1 MRRAVKSS
9 RDERRKNFMSRFRFI
24 AIDSEGKER
33 KGIVEGTS
41 RQQAVKQI
49 RSYGL
54 TPARVTAVRTVSASD
69 TSATLGA
76 PAVLKAAKKP
86 MYLGSAVKK
95 KDLAEF
101 TRKLGTLLQAGL
113 TLVRS
118 LEVLKDQEKNVVFR
132 WILNNLVESIQSGST
147 FSDALANF
155 PKEFDFLYVNM
166 ARAGEASGML
176 EVSMARLATYL
187 GKTERMKA
195 RLASAMTYPSV
206 VMVLSFIIVMGL
218 LVFVVPSF
226 KQIFIDEIGEA
237 KMPRLTIYVLMVSE
251 FLVAY
256 WYLVIG
262 GVIGLYVGKKLF
274 GATGP
279 GRTFYDWLKLHLVG
293 VGDLCTKIYVIRFA
307 RTLGTLIESSVPI
320 LEALRITRDA
330 CGNKLVMNA
339 VDTVRSRVKDG
350 EAIAS
355 TLLETK
361 IFPSMVTSMVEVGE
375 ETGDLPEML
384 GQIAD
389 VYDEE
394 VDNSI
399 SSLTAMVQPLMIVV
413 LAAAVVLIVLALF
426 LPFLSIMQSF
436 GN

>member
-1 MRRAVKSS
+1 
-9 RDERRKNFMSRFRFI
+9 MSKFRFI
-24 AIDSEGKER
+24 AIDGEGKER
-33 KGIVEGTS
+33 KGVVEAPS

-54 TPARVTAVRTVSASD
+54 TPARVTVVRPAGAND
-69 TSATLGA
+69 TSASAKGGVS
-76 PAVLKAAKKP
+76 PQAAKKP
-86 MYLGSAVKK
+86 MYIGSAVKK
-95 KDLAEF
+95 KVLSEF
-101 TRKLGTLLQAGL
+101 TRKLATLLQAGL
-113 TLVRS
+113 TLIRS

-132 WILNNLVESIQSGST
+132 WIQNSLVESIQSGST

-176 EVSMARLATYL
+176 EVSLARLATYL
-187 GKTERMKA
+187 EKTERMKS
-195 RLASAMTYPSV
+195 RLASAMTYPTV
-206 VMVLSFIIVMGL
+206 VMILSSIIVMGL

-226 KQIFIDEIGEA
+226 KQIFIDEIGED
-237 KMPRLTIYVLMVSE
+237 KMPMLTVYVLMVSE

-256 WYLVIG
+256 WYVVIG
-262 GVIGLYVGKKLF
+262 AVIGLFVFKKLV
-274 GATGP
+274 GATSP
-279 GRTFYDWLKLHLVG
+279 GRSFYDWLKIKLPGL
-293 VGDLCTKIYVIRFA
+293 GDLCTKIYVIRFS

-330 CGNKLVMNA
+330 CGNKHVMLA
-339 VDTVRSRVKDG
+339 VDKVRNRVKDG
-350 EAIAS
+350 EGIAS
-355 TLLETK
+355 TLTETK
-361 IFPSMVTSMVEVGE
+361 IFPTMVTSMVEVGE

-399 SSLTAMVQPLMIVV
+399 SSLTAMIQPLMIVF

-436 GN
+436 GNG

>member
-1 MRRAVKSS
+1 
-9 RDERRKNFMSRFRFI
+9 MSKFRFI

-33 KGIVEGTS
+33 KGIVEGAS

-54 TPARVTAVRTVSASD
+54 TPARVTVVNPVGAGD
-69 TSATLGA
+69 TSAGLAGEKSA
-76 PAVLKAAKKP
+76 KAGKKP

-95 KDLAEF
+95 KALAEF
-101 TRKLGTLLQAGL
+101 TRKLATLLQAGL

-132 WILNNLVESIQSGST
+132 WIQNSLIESIQSGST
-147 FSDALANF
+147 FSDALAGY

-176 EVSMARLATYL
+176 EVSLARLATYL
-187 GKTERMKA
+187 EKTERMKG
-195 RLASAMTYPSV
+195 RLASAMTYPTV
-206 VMVLSFIIVMGL
+206 VMIISFAIVMFL
-218 LVFVVPSF
+218 LIFVVPKF
-226 KQIFIDEIGEA
+226 EQIFIEEIGED
-237 KMPRLTIYVLMVSE
+237 KMPVLTVYVLAISKII
-251 FLVAY
+251 LAY
-256 WYLVIG
+256 WYAIFG
-262 GVIGLYVGKKLF
+262 GLLGLYVFKRVF
-274 GATGP
+274 GATSI
-279 GRTFYDWLKLHLVG
+279 GRSLYDWLKLKFVG
-293 VGDLCTKIYVIRFA
+293 IGELTTKIYVIRFS

-330 CGNKLVMNA
+330 CGNKHVMNA
-339 VDTVRSRVKDG
+339 VDTVRNRVKDG
-350 EAIAS
+350 EGIAS
-355 TLLETK
+355 TLVGTK
-361 IFPSMVTSMVEVGE
+361 IFPTMVTSMVEVGE

-389 VYDEE
+389 IYDEE

-413 LAAAVVLIVLALF
+413 LAVAVVLIVLALF

-436 GN
+436 NG

>member
-1 MRRAVKSS
+1 
-9 RDERRKNFMSRFRFI
+9 MSKFRFI

-33 KGIVEGTS
+33 KGIVEGAS

-54 TPARVTAVRTVSASD
+54 TPARVTVVKPAGASE
-69 TSATLGA
+69 TSARVAGEKSA
-76 PAVLKAAKKP
+76 KAAKKP
-86 MYLGSAVKK
+86 MYIGSAVKK
-95 KDLAEF
+95 KALSEF
-101 TRKLGTLLQAGL
+101 TRKLATLLQAGL
-113 TLVRS
+113 TLIRS

-132 WILNNLVESIQSGST
+132 WIQSSLIESIQSGST
-147 FSDALANF
+147 FSDALAGF

-176 EVSMARLATYL
+176 EVSLARLATYL
-187 GKTERMKA
+187 EKTERMKS
-195 RLASAMTYPSV
+195 RLASAMTYPTV
-206 VMVLSFIIVMGL
+206 VMILSFIIVMGL
-218 LVFVVPSF
+218 LIFVVPSF
-226 KQIFIDEIGEA
+226 KEIFIDEIGED
-237 KMPRLTIYVLMVSE
+237 KMPIITVYVLAVSE
-251 FLVAY
+251 FLVGY
-256 WYLVIG
+256 WYVVIG
-262 GVIGLYVGKKLF
+262 GVIGLYAMKKGF

-279 GRTFYDWLKLHLVG
+279 GRSFYDWLKLRFLG
-293 VGDLCTKIYVIRFA
+293 VGELCTKIYVIRFS

-330 CGNKLVMNA
+330 CGNKLVMDA
-339 VDTVRSRVKDG
+339 VETVRSRVKDG
-350 EAIAS
+350 EGIAS
-355 TLLETK
+355 TLASTK
-361 IFPSMVTSMVEVGE
+361 IFPTMVSSMVEVGE

-399 SSLTAMVQPLMIVV
+399 SRLTAMVQPLMIVV

-436 GN
+436 GNG

>member
-1 MRRAVKSS
+1 
-9 RDERRKNFMSRFRFI
+9 MSKFRFI
-24 AIDSEGKER
+24 AIDTEGKER

-54 TPARVTAVRTVSASD
+54 TPARVTVVKPTGAND
-69 TSATLGA
+69 TSASVSGGKSA
-76 PAVLKAAKKP
+76 KATKKP

-95 KDLAEF
+95 KALAEF
-101 TRKLGTLLQAGL
+101 TRKLATLLQAGL

-132 WILNNLVESIQSGST
+132 WIQNSLIESIQSGST
-147 FSDALANF
+147 FSDALAGY

-176 EVSMARLATYL
+176 EVSLARLATYL
-187 GKTERMKA
+187 EKTERMKA
-195 RLASAMTYPSV
+195 RLASAMTYPTV
-206 VMVLSFIIVMGL
+206 VMILSTIIVMGL
-218 LVFVVPSF
+218 LIFVVPSF
-226 KQIFIDEIGEA
+226 KQIFIDEIGED
-237 KMPRLTIYVLMVSE
+237 KMPLLTVYVLAVSE
-251 FLVAY
+251 FLVSY
-256 WYLVIG
+256 WYIVIG
-262 GVIGLYVGKKLF
+262 GILGLYVMKTLIGT
-274 GATGP
+274 TGP
-279 GRTFYDWLKLHLVG
+279 GRSFYDWLKLKFVG
-293 VGDLCTKIYVIRFA
+293 VGELCTKIYVIRFS

-330 CGNKLVMNA
+330 CGNKHVMNA
-339 VDTVRSRVKDG
+339 VETVRNRVKDG
-350 EAIAS
+350 EGIAS
-355 TLLETK
+355 TLTGTK
-361 IFPSMVTSMVEVGE
+361 IFPTMVTSMVEVGE

-413 LAAAVVLIVLALF
+413 LAGAVVLIVLALF

-436 GN
+436 GNG

>member
-1 MRRAVKSS
+1 
-9 RDERRKNFMSRFRFI
+9 MSKFRFI
-24 AIDSEGKER
+24 AIDGEGKER
-33 KGIVEGTS
+33 KGIVEAAS

-54 TPARVTAVRTVSASD
+54 TPARVTVVKPTGADETSASAA
-69 TSATLGA
+69 SGGSGKAT
-76 PAVLKAAKKP
+76 KKP
-86 MYLGSAVKK
+86 MYIGSAVKK
-95 KDLAEF
+95 KALSVF
-101 TRKLGTLLQAGL
+101 TRKLATLLGAGL

-132 WILNNLVESIQSGST
+132 WIQNNIIESIQSGST

-176 EVSMARLATYL
+176 EVSLARLATYL
-187 GKTERMKA
+187 EKTERMKS
-195 RLASAMTYPSV
+195 RMASAMTYPTV
-206 VMVLSFIIVMGL
+206 VMVLSSIIVMGL
-218 LVFVVPSF
+218 LIFVVPSF
-226 KQIFIDEIGEA
+226 KQIFIDEIGEDR
-237 KMPRLTIYVLMVSE
+237 MPILTAYVLMVSE
-251 FLVAY
+251 YLVNY

-262 GVIGLYVGKKLF
+262 GAVALYVFKKVF
-274 GATGP
+274 GATSP
-279 GRTFYDWLKLHLVG
+279 GRSVYDWLKLKFFG
-293 VGDLCTKIYVIRFA
+293 IGELCTKIYVIRFS

-330 CGNKLVMNA
+330 CGNKHVMAA
-339 VDTVRSRVKDG
+339 VETVRNRVKDG
-350 EAIAS
+350 EGIAV
-355 TLLETK
+355 TLLGTK
-361 IFPSMVTSMVEVGE
+361 IFPTMVTSMVEVGE

-399 SSLTAMVQPLMIVV
+399 SSLTAMIQPLMIVF
-413 LAAAVVLIVLALF
+413 LATAVVLIVLALF
-426 LPFLSIMQSF
+426 LPFISIMQSF
-436 GN
+436 GNG

>member
-1 MRRAVKSS
+1 
-9 RDERRKNFMSRFRFI
+9 MSKFRFI
-24 AIDSEGKER
+24 AIDGEGKER
-33 KGIVEGTS
+33 KGIVEAPS

-54 TPARVTAVRTVSASD
+54 TPARVTVVRAAGENE
-69 TSATLGA
+69 TSADAIRAASG
-76 PAVLKAAKKP
+76 KAAKKP

-95 KDLAEF
+95 KALAEF
-101 TRKLGTLLQAGL
+101 TRKLATLLQAGL
-113 TLVRS
+113 TLIRS

-132 WILNNLVESIQSGST
+132 WIINNMIESIQSGST
-147 FSDALANF
+147 FSDALAAF

-176 EVSMARLATYL
+176 EVSLARLATYL
-187 GKTERMKA
+187 EKTERMKS
-195 RLASAMTYPSV
+195 RLASAMTYPTV
-206 VMVLSFIIVMGL
+206 VMILSTIIVMGL
-218 LVFVVPSF
+218 LIFVVPSF
-226 KQIFIDEIGEA
+226 KQIFIDEIGED
-237 KMPRLTIYVLMVSE
+237 KMPQLTVYVLAVSE

-256 WYLVIG
+256 WYVVIG
-262 GVIGLYVGKKLF
+262 GIIGLVLLKKVF
-274 GATGP
+274 GMTGP
-279 GRTFYDWLKLHLVG
+279 GRSLYDWLKLKVVG
-293 VGDLCTKIYVIRFA
+293 IGELCTKIYVIRFS

-330 CGNKLVMNA
+330 CGNKHVMAA
-339 VDTVRSRVKDG
+339 VENVRNRVKDG
-350 EAIAS
+350 EGIAS
-355 TLLETK
+355 TLTGTK
-361 IFPSMVTSMVEVGE
+361 IFPLMVTSMVEVGE

-399 SSLTAMVQPLMIVV
+399 SSLTSMVQPLMIVI
-413 LAAAVVLIVLALF
+413 LAVAVVLIVLALF

-436 GN
+436 SGG

>member
-1 MRRAVKSS
+1 MESA
-9 RDERRKNFMSRFRFI
+9 
-24 AIDSEGKER
+24 
-33 KGIVEGTS
+33 S
-41 RQQAVKQI
+41 RQLAVKQI

-54 TPARVTAVRTVSASD
+54 TPARVTVVRPAAATD
-69 TSATLGA
+69 TSANTR
-76 PAVLKAAKKP
+76 VAAAAAASKRP
-86 MYLGSAVKK
+86 MYFGSAVKK
-95 KDLAEF
+95 KALSEF
-101 TRKLGTLLQAGL
+101 TRKLATLLQAGL

-147 FSDALANF
+147 FSDALGEF

-176 EVSMARLATYL
+176 EVSLARLATYL
-187 GKTERMKA
+187 EKTERMKS
-195 RLASAMTYPSV
+195 RLASAMTYPTV
-206 VMVLSFIIVMGL
+206 VMILSFIIVMFL
-218 LVFVVPSF
+218 LIFVVPSF
-226 KQIFIDEIGEA
+226 EQIFIEEIGEE
-237 KMPRLTIYVLMVSE
+237 KMPKLTVYVLMVSK

-256 WYLVIG
+256 WYIVIG
-262 GVIGLYVGKKLF
+262 GLIGLFVAKKLF

-279 GRTFYDWLKLHLVG
+279 GRSFYDWLKLHLPG
-293 VGDLCTKIYVIRFA
+293 VGELFTKIYVIRFA

-339 VDTVRSRVKDG
+339 VETVRTRVKDG
-350 EAIAS
+350 EGIAA
-355 TLLETK
+355 TLVGTK
-361 IFPSMVTSMVEVGE
+361 IFPTMVTSMVEVGE

-389 VYDEE
+389 VYDDE

-399 SSLTAMVQPLMIVV
+399 SGLTSMVQPLMIVI
-413 LAAAVVLIVLALF
+413 LAGAVVTIVLALF

-436 GN
+436 NG